1 MKYEMNMVKIWL
13 RRYEISE
20 INKIFKWKRKILKKS
35 EKRYEIRNE
44 YGKNRL
50 RRYEMKVKLTKFL
63 SGTEKF

>member
-35 EKRYEIRNE
+35 AKRYEIRNE
-44 YGKNRL
+44 YG
-50 RRYEMKVKLTKFL
+50 
-63 SGTEKF
+63 